1 MLFKRATLEGIR
13 AGEITLAFRR
23 WKAARVVPGARLRTA
38 VGVLV
43 VDDVATVDPAEV
55 RDRDARRAG
64 FADKAALLAGLP
76 SPDAG
81 PLWRVR
87 LAFLGD
93 DPRRR
98 LASAPI
104 AADGALAAL
113 RAALARIGRARDGD
127 GAFARNLAIL
137 ELIAA
142 RPGTPARCLAAA
154 FGSDTPAFKRRVRAL
169 KELGLTESLAVGY
182 ALSPRGRS
190 ALDLLRA
197 RKRAARRRG
206 RP

>member
-43 VDDVATVDPAEV
+43 VVDVATVDPAEV
-55 RDRDARRAG
+55 CDRDARRAG
-64 FADKAALLAGLP
+64 FADKAALL
-76 SPDAG
+76 
-81 PLWRVR
+81 
-87 LAFLGD
+87 
-93 DPRRR
+93 
-98 LASAPI
+98 
-104 AADGALAAL
+104 
-113 RAALARIGRARDGD
+113 AALARIGRARDGD